1 MWNERRSLHPNQ
13 PIGAQQALE
22 RAIVNA
28 EKILVVEDSAAIA
41 LDLSRQLETLGYDVV
56 GTAASGEDALRQIAD
71 TKPDAVLMDIRLGG
85 GMDGIETAT
94 RIPENASPAV
104 IYLTGSSEAATLE
117 RARKTQPYGYLL
129 KPFSERELHA
139 TIQIAL
145 ERRRAAEM
153 LRITERRLEAAN
165 AALQAEVSARIQSEQ
180 EIRKER
186 DTAQRYLD
194 VAGVMIL
201 TLNAD
206 GVVTLINNRG
216 CGILGYDGPENVLGK
231 NWVDCFVPERL
242 RAEERGRLDS
252 LRGRQEAAL
261 GFEVSPVLTKTRGE
275 RMIAWRAK
283 VITGPQGEFC
293 GTLSSGDD
301 ITERHQAEI
310 DQRRLAAIVESS
322 DAAIIGKNIDG
333 VVTSW
338 NKAAER
344 IFGYSAAEMLNQHI
358 SILATP
364 DRPDELTEIVK
375 RVVSGEHIFQ
385 YETLRRRKN
394 GTLVPVLLAA
404 SPIYDA
410 GGNIVGVSKIA
421 SDISELQRTR
431 AEREALVASLRS
443 TQERLFDAQRI
454 SQMGHWEYDR
464 DRHEIWLSN
473 RVAELFGLK
482 AEETRLTEEALLAIV
497 HPEDRD
503 LLREAVENASETGA
517 FNFEHRILCP
527 DGSIRWM
534 HERADIRDKELT
546 HKLIGTAQDITERK
560 SAEAKMHEMQDELLH
575 VSRLSAM
582 GQMSS
587 TLAHEINQPLAAIG
601 NYVRAGLT
609 MLDSDNPQIVAK
621 GRGAFEKA
629 ALQAERASDV
639 VGNLREF
646 VRKGEAVRKPENL
659 SAVIQDAITLAQLGG
674 LNRGTTVQL
683 KLSDQAEWATV
694 NRIQIQ
700 QVLVNLI
707 RNAMEAMTGG
717 RGQITVETRLATPDT
732 IEVSVADT
740 GPGLPAKLNGN
751 VFKPF
756 MTTKPQGMGLGLAI
770 CQSIVEA
777 HGGKIW
783 AESPPND
790 GAVFRFTV
798 PGPNEAPTSCGAE
811 TDHMLVTPPKSSRM
825 SN

>member
-1 MWNERRSLHPNQ
+1 METRPMIEAPDTAAAVDQSGRRDKHSDQ
-13 PIGAQQALE
+13 PISAPQALA
-22 RAIVNA
+22 RTIVNA
-28 EKILVVEDSAAIA
+28 EKILVVEDNAAIA
-41 LDLSRQLETLGYDVV
+41 LDLSWQLETLGYDVV
-56 GTAASGEDALRQIAD
+56 GMASSGEDALRQIAEA
-71 TKPDAVLMDIRLGG
+71 KPDAVLMDIRLSG
-85 GMDGIETAT
+85 GMDGIETAS
-94 RIPENASPAV
+94 RIPEGINPAV
-104 IYLTGSSEAATLE
+104 IYLTGSSEEATLK
-117 RARKTQPYGYLL
+117 RARETQPYGYLL

-153 LRITERRLEAAN
+153 LRTTERRLEAAN
-165 AALQAEVSARIQSEQ
+165 AALQAEVAARIHSEQ

-216 CGILGYDGPENVLGK
+216 CAILGYDGPKDILGG

-242 RAEERGRLDS
+242 RAEVRDRFDGLKGR
-252 LRGRQEAAL
+252 REATLEFA
-261 GFEVSPVLTKTRGE
+261 EYPVLTKTGDE
-275 RMIAWRAK
+275 RMIAWRMR
-283 VITGPQGEFC
+283 VLTDTQGEFH

-301 ITERHQAEI
+301 ITERHQAEV
-310 DQRRLAAIVESS
+310 DQRHLAAIVESS
-322 DAAIIGKNIDG
+322 DAAIIGKNING
-333 VVTSW
+333 IVTSW

-344 IFGYSAAEMLNQHI
+344 IFGYPAAEMLGQPI

-364 DRPDELTEIVK
+364 ERPDELTDIVK
-375 RVVSGEHIFQ
+375 RVASGEHISQ
-385 YETLRRRKN
+385 YETLRRRKDS
-394 GTLVPVLLAA
+394 TLVPVLLAA
-404 SPIYDA
+404 SPIYGA
-410 GGNIVGVSKIA
+410 GGAIVGVSKIA
-421 SDISELQRTR
+421 TDISDLLRGR
-431 AEREALVASLRS
+431 AEREALVASLRN
-443 TQERLFDAQRI
+443 TQEQLFDAQRI

-464 DRHEIWLSN
+464 DRRDIWLSD

-482 AEETRLTEEALLAIV
+482 PEETRLSVEEMMRHV

-503 LLREAVENASETGA
+503 LLSEAVKNAGETGTL
-517 FNFEHRILCP
+517 NFEHRILCP
-527 DGSIRWM
+527 NGLTRWM
-534 HERADIRDKELT
+534 HERADIGDQDPSR
-546 HKLIGTAQDITERK
+546 KLMGTAQDITERK
-560 SAEAKMHEMQDELLH
+560 SAEARMHEMQDELLH

-609 MLDSDNPQIVAK
+609 MLDSDNPDIVAK

-646 VRKGEAVRKPENL
+646 VRKGDTVRKMENL
-659 SAVIQDAITLAQLGG
+659 SIVIQEAITLAQLGG
-674 LNRGTTVQL
+674 LNRGTTVHL
-683 KLSDQAEWATV
+683 NLSDEAEWATV

-707 RNAMEAMTGG
+707 RNAMEAMSGG
-717 RGQITVETRLATPDT
+717 RGQITVETHATGPDT
-732 IEVSVADT
+732 IEVSVTDT
-740 GPGLPAKLNGN
+740 GPGLPSKLNGD

-756 MTTKPQGMGLGLAI
+756 FTTKPQGMGVGLAI
-770 CQSIVEA
+770 CQSIIEA
-777 HGGKIW
+777 HGGRIW
-783 AESPPND
+783 AESPPED
-790 GAVFRFTV
+790 GAVFRFTI
-798 PGPNEAPTSCGAE
+798 PGPNEVS
-811 TDHMLVTPPKSSRM
+811 V
-825 SN
+825 N

>member
-1 MWNERRSLHPNQ
+1 
-13 PIGAQQALE
+13 
-22 RAIVNA
+22 VNV

-41 LDLSRQLETLGYDVV
+41 LDLSWQLETLGYDVV
-56 GTAASGEDALRQIAD
+56 GMASSGEDALRQIAES
-71 TKPDAVLMDIRLGG
+71 KPDAVLMDIRLSG
-85 GMDGIETAT
+85 GMDGIETAS
-94 RIPENASPAV
+94 RIPEDINPAV
-104 IYLTGSSEAATLE
+104 IYLTGSSEEATLK
-117 RARKTQPYGYLL
+117 RARETQPYGYLL

-153 LRITERRLEAAN
+153 LRMTERRLEAAN
-165 AALQAEVSARIQSEQ
+165 AALQAEVAARIHSEQ

-216 CGILGYDGPENVLGK
+216 CAILGHDGPGDILGR
-231 NWVDCFVPERL
+231 NWIDCFVPERL
-242 RAEERGRLDS
+242 RAEERGRFDNLRD
-252 LRGRQEAAL
+252 LRGASLEFA
-261 GFEVSPVLTKTRGE
+261 EYPVLTRTGSE
-275 RMIAWRAK
+275 RVIAWRMK
-283 VITGPQGEFC
+283 ILTDTQGEFY

-301 ITERHQAEI
+301 ITERHQAEA
-310 DQRRLAAIVESS
+310 DQRHLAAIVESS
-322 DAAIIGKNIDG
+322 DAAIIGKNVDG
-333 VVTSW
+333 IVTSW
-338 NKAAER
+338 NAAAER
-344 IFGYSAAEMLNQHI
+344 IFGYSAAEMLGQPI

-364 DRPDELTEIVK
+364 EAPDELTAIVR
-375 RVVSGEHIFQ
+375 RVASGAHISQ
-385 YETLRRRKN
+385 YETLRRRKDL
-394 GTLVPVLLAA
+394 TLVPILLAA

-410 GGNIVGVSKIA
+410 AGTVVGVSQIA
-421 SDISELQRTR
+421 TDISELHRTR
-431 AEREALVASLRS
+431 AEREALVASLRH

-464 DRHEIWLSN
+464 DRRDIWLSE

-482 AEETRLTEEALLAIV
+482 AEENRLTENALMAIV
-497 HPEDRD
+497 HPDDRD
-503 LLREAVENASETGA
+503 LLSEAVENTRETGTL
-517 FNFEHRILCP
+517 NFEHRILCP
-527 DGSIRWM
+527 NGSIRWI
-534 HERADIRDKELT
+534 HERADIGDQDPSHR
-546 HKLIGTAQDITERK
+546 LIGTAQDITERK
-560 SAEAKMHEMQDELLH
+560 SAEARMHEMQDELLH

-609 MLDSDNPQIVAK
+609 MLDSDNPEIVAK

-646 VRKGEAVRKPENL
+646 VRKGDAVRKPENL
-659 SAVIQDAITLAQLGG
+659 STVIQDAISLAQLGG

-683 KLSDQAEWATV
+683 NLSDRAEWATV
-694 NRIQIQ
+694 NRVQIQ

-707 RNAMEAMTGG
+707 RNAMEAMTMAGG
-717 RGQITVETRLATPDT
+717 RGQITVETHLAAPDT
-732 IEVSVADT
+732 IEVSVADN
-740 GPGLPAKLNGN
+740 GPGLPSKLNGD

-756 MTTKPQGMGLGLAI
+756 ITTKPQGMGVGLAI
-770 CQSIVEA
+770 CQSIIEA

-798 PGPNEAPTSCGAE
+798 PGPNEAP
-811 TDHMLVTPPKSSRM
+811 L
-825 SN
+825 N